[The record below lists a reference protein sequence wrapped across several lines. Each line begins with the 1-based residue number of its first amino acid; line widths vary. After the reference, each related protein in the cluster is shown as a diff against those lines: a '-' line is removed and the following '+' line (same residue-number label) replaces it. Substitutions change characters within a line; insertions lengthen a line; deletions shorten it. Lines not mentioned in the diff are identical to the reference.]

1 MKKKSRL
8 EGAGGRAQSVR
19 TAQELGRGANE
30 KKIGFLRIFSTQ
42 IRSKFDPNSF
52 SFMAVS
58 LGGMLNGLGIAKWL
72 GILAAIARCPL
83 VGCCVPLKVCC
94 PIGLLPLQQ
103 AAT

>member
-1 MKKKSRL
+1 MQLAARV
-8 EGAGGRAQSVR
+8 GRNP
-19 TAQELGRGANE
+19 NE
-30 KKIGFLRIFSTQ
+30 KKIGKRKIF
-42 IRSKFDPNSF
+42 FDPNSF